1 MGIRQR
7 VAVVGVLCAGLPL
20 AGCAS
25 STAGSSVVPGGSV
38 SSSPWSPS
46 PSDESS
52 PSALP
57 SGLSLPPS
65 PTPKPSLAAQ
75 TLTGDVEPGVER
87 GCLIL
92 RDGGKTYLLIGGDPA
107 VVHEGAR
114 VRVTGRVNTDLKS
127 YCMQGVP
134 FQVSE
139 AHSM

>member
-7 VAVVGVLCAGLPL
+7 VAALGALCAVLLL

-25 STAGSSVVPGGSV
+25 SASGPSAAPGGSM
-38 SSSPWSPS
+38 SPS
-46 PSDESS
+46 SAPSGAS
-52 PSALP
+52 PDTPSPLP

-65 PTPKPSLAAQ
+65 PTPKPGLGAQ
-75 TLTGDVEPGVER
+75 TLTGDVEPGVEA
-87 GCLIL
+87 GCLLL

-107 VVHEGAR
+107 VVRAGAR

-139 AHSM
+139 AHSR